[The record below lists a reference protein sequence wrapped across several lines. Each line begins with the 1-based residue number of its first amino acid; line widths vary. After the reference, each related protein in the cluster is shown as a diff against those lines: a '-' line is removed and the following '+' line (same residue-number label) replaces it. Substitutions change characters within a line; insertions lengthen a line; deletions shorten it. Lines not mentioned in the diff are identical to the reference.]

1 VYRGMQVDELIETK
15 KDYDPSFHQLLRQLQ
30 SPEEQVYPIPE
41 ALEADLRHYQEDGF
55 QWFKSLSEYHLGGIL
70 ADDMGLG
77 KTVQTI
83 TYLLSEKSE
92 QPHLVVVP
100 SSVIYNW
107 RNECERFAPTLQVE
121 VIAGTPDER

>member
-1 VYRGMQVDELIETK
+1 MIYLLSDEYRLIKRLFEDVYITEEDMKDGKVVLPVYRGMQVDELIETK

-41 ALEADLRHYQEDGF
+41 VLEADLRHYQEVGF

-92 QPHLVVVP
+92 QPH
-100 SSVIYNW
+100 
-107 RNECERFAPTLQVE
+107 
-121 VIAGTPDER
+121 